1 MFVVLYGILFVDLM
15 PYWLGVFMM
24 CLLWSV
30 LGLVSLCG
38 CLLTFW

>member
-15 PYWLGVFMM
+15 SYWLGVFMM

-30 LGLVSLCG
+30 LGLVVLCG
-38 CLLTFW
+38 CLLAFW